1 MTILYQVM
9 ENTVE
14 RKNPCRYM
22 VALVLT
28 PRVPA
33 SKPKNIVLLKE
44 ETPLPR
50 TSAFCCCNEILDT
63 LNSQFCF

>member
-9 ENTVE
+9 GNTVE
-14 RKNPCRYM
+14 RKNPCPYM

-28 PRVPA
+28 PRVPV

-44 ETPLPR
+44 ATPLPR
-50 TSAFCCCNEILDT
+50 TSAFHCCNEILDT
-63 LNSQFCF
+63 LNS